1 MAFKSYSWS
10 IGTTSFRVSQLNYK
24 IERQLQLLKL
34 FWNENPNTNW
44 KNNKEIQSKYYYFM
58 KDNQFLIGEANRPD
72 KDAREKTSGL
82 VDIGVLTQDRKL
94 TEVGMK
100 IESLLEKER
109 NKDNI
114 FYIDDDSYQYLLQ
127 FLKLQINTNGLKIK
141 PFIALIYML
150 EKLDYLTYDEFTYL
164 LPLCKNKYDVRKM
177 VEIIKNNRMAL
188 DLDTIITTRIYDMDN
203 YLRVFEEFRKDYP
216 VDEKTF
222 EIIGMNRKSANYEHA
237 YLPVYNELVNLV
249 FHLRHNS
256 FEERIESYN
265 KLYGYC
271 KCISGNAKSHWNEYL
286 FMGYRPKT
294 FDKEFDKKFR
304 RLEISEVKN
313 IIDFKRVFFEREHII
328 KWKVNLKEYFDLNKR
343 YFSLTDIIKF
353 EDEKIELDLLPKYYF
368 KDIIDDLLNEELLS
382 DEDYN
387 NLFHSVVSIE
397 KISDKY
403 TTNIEKVV
411 NEINEYLN
419 TNLTVNNINTY
430 LEDEKIKQFH
440 KLIDEK
446 FKETDLLMLLD
457 LIKNRNDSEVCEY
470 VTDNADV
477 PTIFEYIL
485 GITWYRISNKEGNI
499 LKYMNLSLDAD
510 LLPKTHAGGG
520 MADIVYEYKQNTYP
534 KHNLLIEATLSESTG
549 QRHMEMEPVSRHL
562 GEDISKTNNENDY
575 ALFVAPNLDER
586 LILDFRNMKSRFYPK
601 ADGSY
606 TEGLKIIPINIELLK
621 KIIIS
626 KKKYTELYVLFDK
639 AFKSELPDPEWFEKE
654 IIKNV

>member
-109 NKDNI
+109 DKDNI

-216 VDEKTF
+216 VDEKAF